1 MENQIPE
8 QIKTERSNLM
18 LEMDAR
24 KRAQYEEALLGNTVE
39 VLVEERVSMN
49 GKTVQVGHTKEY
61 VKIAIESESNLQ
73 NQIIDVQIQNRSQ
86 IIH

>member
-18 LEMDAR
+18 LEMDAK
-24 KRAQYEEALLGNTVE
+24 KRAQYEEEMIGNTVE
-39 VLVEERVSMN
+39 VLVEESVSMK

-73 NQIIDVQIQNRSQ
+73 NQIIDVQIHNRSQ